1 MPTYVTLVNFTE
13 EGLEGVDE
21 LPDRVEKIKK
31 LKQSLGGEPKG
42 FFLTL
47 GQYDL
52 VAFSEM
58 PDDEATAKLQLT
70 AAKEGAV
77 ETETLRA
84 FTMEEVRGMLEELPA

>member
-1 MPTYVTLVNFTE
+1 MPTYVTLVNFTD
-13 EGLEGVDE
+13 EGRENLDG
-21 LPDRVEKIKK
+21 LPGHVEQIKQ
-31 LKQSLGGEPKG
+31 LKRSLGGTPKG

-58 PDDEATAKLQLT
+58 PDAETVAQLQLT
-70 AAKEGAV
+70 AAAGGDV

-84 FTMEEVRGMLEELPA
+84 FTMDEVADLVEGLPE